1 MMLTLRKF
9 SARRVAALA
18 SALCFLAAASA
29 LKPSSAEAVELHG
42 AGSTFIAPLMDGWIN
57 YFENLQLDIN
67 IRYDAIGSGKGA
79 ARFEAGAVNFA
90 ASDNYVPAAELSKVE
105 RGFIQLPSAAGMIVL
120 AYNLPGVKGRLNL
133 PRDVYVDMFLGKI
146 RSWDDPRIRAANPN
160 LHLPPISI
168 AIVGRR
174 DSSGTTYAFTDHLAA
189 VSKEWGAK
197 PGVGRTVEWPHVAML
212 ASGNEGVASRIRIAQ
227 GAIGYVE
234 YGFALRLGLPMAA
247 LENKEGQ
254 FVAPSPQSGAA
265 ALAPTANV
273 ELDRL
278 DQASLDPAGAKAYPI
293 VTYTWLLFY
302 RSYPKEQAA
311 AAASF
316 LDFALDEGQSYAPY
330 FGYLPLP
337 APVVERAKAAVA
349 QFRSSNQLA
358 AAPAPEVPM
367 TDGSP
372 AKSSAEAGAT
382 LRDAP
387 PPSPALAHTYTVGG
401 NESLQSI
408 ALKLYRDSA
417 RWRDIAAANPGVDL
431 RRLHAGQVI
440 KLPTSVLGS
449 DRAP

>member
-1 MMLTLRKF
+1 
-9 SARRVAALA
+9 
-18 SALCFLAAASA
+18 
-29 LKPSSAEAVELHG
+29 
-42 AGSTFIAPLMDGWIN
+42 
-57 YFENLQLDIN
+57 
-67 IRYDAIGSGKGA
+67 
-79 ARFEAGAVNFA
+79 
-90 ASDNYVPAAELSKVE
+90 
-105 RGFIQLPSAAGMIVL
+105 
-120 AYNLPGVKGRLNL
+120 
-133 PRDVYVDMFLGKI
+133 
-146 RSWDDPRIRAANPN
+146 
-160 LHLPPISI
+160 
-168 AIVGRR
+168 
-174 DSSGTTYAFTDHLAA
+174 
-189 VSKEWGAK
+189 
-197 PGVGRTVEWPHVAML
+197 
-212 ASGNEGVASRIRIAQ
+212 SRIRIAQ

-349 QFRSSNQLA
+349 KFRSSNQLA
-358 AAPAPEVPM
+358 AAPAPAVPM

-382 LRDAP
+382 LRDSP

-440 KLPTSVLGS
+440 KLPTSVPGS